1 MYRICEN
8 VNFILLSK
16 TNLRFLKR
24 DATLGTHPLT
34 LLFIVVFF
42 YIGVTTSTVAISS
55 ALLCVRTT
63 DTFFTA
69 LLSTNDIE
77 YRCANNKHDGG
88 KRNIINDIHNYAL
101 RAYSALSCLFFL
113 IIMKVKIAAIAS
125 VITQPTM
132 GIQAAPKL
140 PPVKSVPKKNTRNP
154 ITYPTAN

>member
-1 MYRICEN
+1 M
-8 VNFILLSK
+8 K
-16 TNLRFLKR
+16 TSHCYPRLTSAFLKR

-34 LLFIVVFF
+34 LLFIAVFF
-42 YIGVTTSTVAISS
+42 CLGVTTSTVAISS

-63 DTFFTA
+63 DTFFSA
-69 LLSTNDIE
+69 PFRTNDIE
-77 YRCANNKHDGG
+77 YRCTNDKHDCGDCY
-88 KRNIINDIHNYAL
+88 IINDTHNYAP

-140 PPVKSVPKKNTRNP
+140 PPVKSVPKKNTRKP